1 VNANEQRLPPQ
12 LEADKSQVSEFGP
25 KVFSGSS
32 FPRFAGNSACHS
44 RKPSEVA
51 HHHVSPRDD
60 HYPQNPSA
68 LTHRPRSAWVFPVG
82 SDPVADYVRLAAIPR
97 ENVSEVE
104 AFLRRQE
111 AGSDTLAVL
120 ERPGNQPVALLK
132 IHAGDATL
140 FSFLPSQEGRSLIH
154 ETFIG
159 KIYDATIT
167 QVHAV
172 ENLADVSA
180 SKPESVEIAGSRLGG
195 TINLTNYSAEQRA
208 ALMDALREIIPR

>member
-1 VNANEQRLPPQ
+1 MTKTPGTCLP
-12 LEADKSQVSEFGP
+12 
-25 KVFSGSS
+25 
-32 FPRFAGNSACHS
+32 
-44 RKPSEVA
+44 
-51 HHHVSPRDD
+51 
-60 HYPQNPSA
+60 A
-68 LTHRPRSAWVFPVG
+68 LTDRRRSAWVFPVG
-82 SDPVADYVRLAAIPR
+82 SDPVADYVRLAAIPP
-97 ENVSEVE
+97 ENVAEVAE
-104 AFLRRQE
+104 FLRRQE

-140 FSFLPSQEGRSLIH
+140 FSFLPTQEGRSLIH

-180 SKPESVEIAGSRLGG
+180 SKPESVEIAGSRLVG
-195 TINLTNYSAEQRA
+195 TINLTYYSAEQQE
-208 ALMDALREIIPR
+208 ALLDALREIIPR